1 MNSDLFSDA
10 YLVLTVFSI
19 ANVRREIRYLVLL
32 LLLSFDTS
40 FLLSAEVKEVVEVR
54 DDLGLSRPSMP

>member
-10 YLVLTVFSI
+10 YLVLTGFSI
-19 ANVRREIRYLVLL
+19 ANVRREIRYLVLM
-32 LLLSFDTS
+32 SFDTS